1 MKRQRDFLEL
11 TLELLEA
18 NRPFVT
24 VTVVDVVGSVPV
36 DRGARM
42 IVTKQGLAFGSVGG
56 GRLEAKALEIAAQLL
71 AGASAP
77 TYQDWS
83 LKSDIGMT
91 CGGRVRLFWESYCL
105 QGWPIVIFGAGH
117 VTQALARLLAT
128 LPCEV
133 TCIDPRGEWL
143 ERLPAEVTKL
153 RLDHPAEYVTQL
165 TDDCFILCM
174 TRGHASDLPVLQR
187 IYQSGRQFPY
197 VGVIGSRAKAAVLRK
212 ELMGMGMK
220 EADLKFY
227 CPVGLPLG
235 SNLPSEIAVSIA
247 AQLLSLRPPP
257 ATMPGPLRQ
266 PPPR

>member
-1 MKRQRDFLEL
+1 SMKRQRDFLEL

-83 LKSDIGMT
+83 LKSDFGMT

-105 QGWPIVIFGAGH
+105 
-117 VTQALARLLAT
+117 
-128 LPCEV
+128 
-133 TCIDPRGEWL
+133 
-143 ERLPAEVTKL
+143 
-153 RLDHPAEYVTQL
+153 
-165 TDDCFILCM
+165 
-174 TRGHASDLPVLQR
+174 
-187 IYQSGRQFPY
+187 
-197 VGVIGSRAKAAVLRK
+197 
-212 ELMGMGMK
+212 
-220 EADLKFY
+220 
-227 CPVGLPLG
+227 
-235 SNLPSEIAVSIA
+235 
-247 AQLLSLRPPP
+247 
-257 ATMPGPLRQ
+257 
-266 PPPR
+266 